1 MDIVTAR
8 DTKVVAM
15 GRKSSGILIAFVVIM
30 LMAIAA
36 YIKIWTIDYR
46 ISSQE
51 SLLLRSLYCNSLI
64 LPTEK
69 PWMNL
74 QSGGRGLIWRSRR
87 VKCASRNSI
96 KSRNLARLRVRLVS
110 TRNWSCWRRKIWTCL
125 NK

>member
-8 DTKVVAM
+8 ETKEVAM
-15 GRKSSGILIAFVVIM
+15 GRKSSRILIAFVVIM

-96 KSRNLARLRVRLVS
+96 KYALFVEFFAIMSYLCLHLRNMIHD
-110 TRNWSCWRRKIWTCL
+110 K
-125 NK
+125 

>member
-8 DTKVVAM
+8 ETKEVAM
-15 GRKSSGILIAFVVIM
+15 GRKSSRILIAFVVIM

-51 SLLLRSLYCNSLI
+51 SLLLSLI

-96 KSRNLARLRVRLVS
+96 KYALFVEFFAIMSYLCLHLRNMIHD
-110 TRNWSCWRRKIWTCL
+110 K
-125 NK
+125 